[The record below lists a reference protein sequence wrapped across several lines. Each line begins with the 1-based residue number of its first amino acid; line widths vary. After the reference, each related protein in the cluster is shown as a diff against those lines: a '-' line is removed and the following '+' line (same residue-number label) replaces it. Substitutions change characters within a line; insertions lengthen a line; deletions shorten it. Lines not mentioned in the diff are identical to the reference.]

1 MISCSRK
8 RGEERR
14 ETRRESTE
22 EKSTEETMKRRRG
35 QEKRERRMNRKS
47 WEGRTQTVH
56 TCMGYEHYV
65 YKQRNWIQYK
75 QQNVVWKLIIWQTNG
90 WKKTRVFP
98 KHFSFLAIYRYFLIE
113 VYAVSMRIS
122 KFLVTVMCSFSHDK
136 RWFFKTME
144 RVGQLLSEW
153 TAQ

>member
-8 RGEERR
+8 RGEEREER
-14 ETRRESTE
+14 QGEKVQKRKVQRRQWKE
-22 EKSTEETMKRRRG
+22 
-35 QEKRERRMNRKS
+35 EKRERRVNRKS

-113 VYAVSMRIS
+113 VYAVSIRIS
-122 KFLVTVMCSFSHDK
+122 KVLLTMMWSFSHDK

-144 RVGQLLSEW
+144 HVGQLLSEW